1 METNQERFNLKKEQR
16 LTLLMQWEQCKEN
29 INSLMERQRNI
40 ERNIILLEGEMS
52 ELNYQIKLIPG
63 EKEDV

>member
-16 LTLLMQWEQCKEN
+16 LILLMQWEQCKEN

-52 ELNYQIKLIPG
+52 ELNYQISLTN
-63 EKEDV
+63 EKKDV